1 LLFTESG
8 GHVVLVISK
17 TTVIEAPQS
26 GERVHYVDLASL
38 GSRFAGA
45 RRLLN

>member
-1 LLFTESG
+1 
-8 GHVVLVISK
+8 VIST
-17 TTVIEAPQS
+17 TTVIEAPQT
-26 GERVHYVDLASL
+26 GERVHYVDLALL